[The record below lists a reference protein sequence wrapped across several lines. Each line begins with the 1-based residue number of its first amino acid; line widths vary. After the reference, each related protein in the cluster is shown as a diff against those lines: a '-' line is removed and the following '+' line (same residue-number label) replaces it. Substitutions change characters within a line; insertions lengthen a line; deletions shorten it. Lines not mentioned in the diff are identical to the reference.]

1 MLRRFR
7 GKTSHLTVSKPSGL
21 FIAKRLN
28 LLRSPSIVIA
38 DSQQPFSPGA
48 LKIINYSNNLFK
60 RLTPT
65 LITSALACS
74 TLLTGNFFT
83 ASVNA
88 ANGEPSIVEFTAYY
102 KVVKSGITVGE
113 TKRRLRALDPGIY
126 EFSSETSPRG
136 VFSWFSD
143 AYVFEQSQWRLTG
156 KEFVPLEY
164 NYHNINDDKVR
175 DVTLLFD
182 WEKQRVTN
190 IINGDPWHMALHA
203 GLQDKLL
210 FQLKMMHDL
219 RHGAEQLTY
228 SVADGGKIKEYVIE
242 KIGAE
247 TVEIPLGL
255 FNTTKLQRVTENK
268 TTIWWCAEQLR
279 FLPVKIQQKK
289 HEGGRAVA
297 VLYKLEGIV
306 VPEPPPTPQDSPNP

>member
-7 GKTSHLTVSKPSGL
+7 GKTDHTSLSKPSSL
-21 FIAKRLN
+21 FFAKRLN
-28 LLRSPSIVIA
+28 LLRNVSIFIA
-38 DSQQPFSPGA
+38 NSQQPFSPDA
-48 LKIINYSNNLFK
+48 LKIINHSNNLLK
-60 RLTPT
+60 RLTAT
-65 LITSALACS
+65 LRTSALVYS
-74 TLLTGNFFT
+74 ILLTVSFFT
-83 ASVNA
+83 ACVHA
-88 ANGEPSIVEFTAYY
+88 ANSESSIVEFTAYY

-113 TKRRLRALDPGIY
+113 TKRRLRALDPGTY

-143 AYVFEQSQWRLTG
+143 AYVFEQSQWRLTEN
-156 KEFVPLEY
+156 EFVPLEY

-219 RHGAEQLTY
+219 RHGAEKLIY
-228 SVADGGKIKEYVIE
+228 SVADGGKIKEYIIE

-247 TVEIPLGL
+247 TVQIPLGQ
-255 FNTTKLQRVTENK
+255 FTTTKLQRVTENK
-268 TTIWWCAEQLR
+268 TTIWWCAEQLH
-279 FLPVKIQQKK
+279 FLPIKIQQKK

-306 VPEPPPTPQDSPNP
+306 VPEPPPSPEDSPKP